1 MNYIQTGK
9 KDIMEVISMKK
20 YRLHNITNFGTEIH
34 DFDTEN
40 GLNNYIALFVDSPYW
55 VENLETNE
63 IIYPNGNPF
72 FIGYY
77 NHEDDNVSRETL
89 QESAL
94 DIWLSEK
101 ATEEAEENNRFTLS
115 DKILCA
121 FIIILTMLMAI
132 GLFYLL
138 LSIIS
143 FIVEYLAS
151 FDWKLLYIL

>member
-1 MNYIQTGK
+1 
-9 KDIMEVISMKK
+9 MKK
-20 YRLHNITNFGTEIH
+20 YRLHNITDFGTEIH
-34 DFDTEN
+34 DFDTEK
-40 GLNNYIALFVDSPYW
+40 GLNNYIAIFVDTPYW

-63 IIYPNGNPF
+63 ITYPVG
-72 FIGYY
+72 
-77 NHEDDNVSRETL
+77 DDNVSRETL

-94 DIWLSEK
+94 DIWLREK
-101 ATEEAEENNRFTLS
+101 ATEEDERFSLS

-121 FIIILTMLMAI
+121 FLIILTMLMAV

-143 FIVEYLAS
+143 FIVEYLSS

>member
-1 MNYIQTGK
+1 
-9 KDIMEVISMKK
+9 MKK
-20 YRLHNITNFGTEIH
+20 YRLHNITDFGTEIH
-34 DFDTEN
+34 DFDTEK
-40 GLNNYIALFVDSPYW
+40 GLNNYIAIFVDTPYW

-63 IIYPNGNPF
+63 ITYPVG
-72 FIGYY
+72 
-77 NHEDDNVSRETL
+77 DDNVSRETP

-94 DIWLSEK
+94 DIWLREK
-101 ATEEAEENNRFTLS
+101 ATEEDERFSLS

-121 FIIILTMLMAI
+121 FLIILTMLMAV

-143 FIVEYLAS
+143 FIVEYLSS

>member
-1 MNYIQTGK
+1 
-9 KDIMEVISMKK
+9 MKK
-20 YRLHNITNFGTEIH
+20 YRLHNITDFGTEIH
-34 DFDTEN
+34 DFDTEK
-40 GLNNYIALFVDSPYW
+40 GLNNYIALFVDTPYW

-63 IIYPNGNPF
+63 ITYPGR
-72 FIGYY
+72 G
-77 NHEDDNVSRETL
+77 ENVSRETL

-94 DIWLSEK
+94 DIWLREK
-101 ATEEAEENNRFTLS
+101 ATEESEENERFSLS

-138 LSIIS
+138 LSIIV

-151 FDWKLLYIL
+151 FDWKLYIL

>member
-1 MNYIQTGK
+1 MNYIQIGK

-20 YRLHNITNFGTEIH
+20 YRLHNITDFGTEIH
-34 DFDTEN
+34 DFDTEK
-40 GLNNYIALFVDSPYW
+40 GLNNYIAIFVDTPYW

-63 IIYPNGNPF
+63 ITYPVG
-72 FIGYY
+72 
-77 NHEDDNVSRETL
+77 DDNVSRETL

-94 DIWLSEK
+94 DIWLREK
-101 ATEEAEENNRFTLS
+101 ATEEDELFSLS

-121 FIIILTMLMAI
+121 FLIILTMLWAV

-143 FIVEYLAS
+143 FIVEYLSS

>member
-1 MNYIQTGK
+1 
-9 KDIMEVISMKK
+9 MKK
-20 YRLHNITNFGTEIH
+20 YRLHNITDFGTEIH
-34 DFDTEN
+34 DFDTEK
-40 GLNNYIALFVDSPYW
+40 GLNNYIALFVDTPYW

-63 IIYPNGNPF
+63 ITYPGR
-72 FIGYY
+72 G
-77 NHEDDNVSRETL
+77 ENVSRETL

-94 DIWLSEK
+94 DIWLREK
-101 ATEEAEENNRFTLS
+101 ATEESEENERFSLS

-121 FIIILTMLMAI
+121 FVIILTMLMAI

-151 FDWKLLYIL
+151 FDWKLYIL

>member
-1 MNYIQTGK
+1 MNYIQIGK

-20 YRLHNITNFGTEIH
+20 YRLHNITDFGTEIH
-34 DFDTEN
+34 DFDTEK
-40 GLNNYIALFVDSPYW
+40 GLNNYIAIFVDTPYW

-63 IIYPNGNPF
+63 ITYPVG
-72 FIGYY
+72 
-77 NHEDDNVSRETL
+77 DDNVSRETL

-94 DIWLSEK
+94 DIWLREK
-101 ATEEAEENNRFTLS
+101 ATEEDERFSLS

-121 FIIILTMLMAI
+121 FVIILTMLMAV

-143 FIVEYLAS
+143 FIVEYLSS

>member
-1 MNYIQTGK
+1 
-9 KDIMEVISMKK
+9 MKK

-34 DFDTEN
+34 DFDTEK
-40 GLNNYIALFVDSPYW
+40 GLNNYIAIFVDTPYW

-63 IIYPNGNPF
+63 ITYPAGEPF
-72 FIGYY
+72 FIGY
-77 NHEDDNVSRETL
+77 NDSGDDNVSREIS
-89 QESAL
+89 QESTL
-94 DIWLSEK
+94 DIWLREK
-101 ATEEAEENNRFTLS
+101 ATEESEENNRFTLS

-121 FIIILTMLMAI
+121 FIIILTMLMAT

-143 FIVEYLAS
+143 FLVEYLSS

>member
-1 MNYIQTGK
+1 MNYIQIGK

-20 YRLHNITNFGTEIH
+20 YRLHNITDFGTEIH
-34 DFDTEN
+34 DFDTEK
-40 GLNNYIALFVDSPYW
+40 GLNNYIAIFVDTQYW

-63 IIYPNGNPF
+63 ITFSTGQPF
-72 FIGYY
+72 FIGY
-77 NHEDDNVSRETL
+77 NDSEDDNVSRETP

-94 DIWLSEK
+94 DIWLREK
-101 ATEEAEENNRFTLS
+101 ATEEDERYSLS
-115 DKILCA
+115 DKIFCA
-121 FIIILTMLMAI
+121 FLIILTMLMAI

-151 FDWKLLYIL
+151 FDWKLLHIL

>member
-1 MNYIQTGK
+1 
-9 KDIMEVISMKK
+9 MKK
-20 YRLHNITNFGTEIH
+20 YRLHNITDFDTEIH
-34 DFDTEN
+34 DFDTEKD
-40 GLNNYIALFVDSPYW
+40 LNNYIAIFVDTSYW

-63 IIYPNGNPF
+63 ITYPVG
-72 FIGYY
+72 
-77 NHEDDNVSRETL
+77 DDNVSRETL

-94 DIWLSEK
+94 DIWLREK
-101 ATEEAEENNRFTLS
+101 ATEEDERFSLS

-121 FIIILTMLMAI
+121 FLIILTMLMAV

-143 FIVEYLAS
+143 FIVEYLSS

>member
-1 MNYIQTGK
+1 MNYIQIGK

-20 YRLHNITNFGTEIH
+20 YRLHNITDFGTEIH
-34 DFDTEN
+34 DFDTEKD
-40 GLNNYIALFVDSPYW
+40 LNNYIAIFVDTPYW

-63 IIYPNGNPF
+63 ITYPVG
-72 FIGYY
+72 
-77 NHEDDNVSRETL
+77 DDNVSRETL

-94 DIWLSEK
+94 DIWLREK
-101 ATEEAEENNRFTLS
+101 ATEEDERFSLS

-121 FIIILTMLMAI
+121 FLIILTMLMAV

-143 FIVEYLAS
+143 FIVEYLSS
-151 FDWKLLYIL
+151 FDWKLLHIL

>member
-1 MNYIQTGK
+1 MNYIQIGK

-20 YRLHNITNFGTEIH
+20 YRLHNITDFGTEIH
-34 DFDTEN
+34 DFDTEK
-40 GLNNYIALFVDSPYW
+40 GLNNYIAIFVDTPYW

-63 IIYPNGNPF
+63 ITYSVG
-72 FIGYY
+72 
-77 NHEDDNVSRETL
+77 DDNVSRETL

-94 DIWLSEK
+94 DIWLREK
-101 ATEEAEENNRFTLS
+101 ATEEDERFSLS

-121 FIIILTMLMAI
+121 FLIILTMLMAV

>member
-1 MNYIQTGK
+1 
-9 KDIMEVISMKK
+9 MEVISMKK
-20 YRLHNITNFGTEIH
+20 YRLHNITDFGTEIH
-34 DFDTEN
+34 DFDTEK
-40 GLNNYIALFVDSPYW
+40 GLNNYIAIFVDTPYW

-63 IIYPNGNPF
+63 ITYPVG
-72 FIGYY
+72 
-77 NHEDDNVSRETL
+77 DDNVSRETL

-94 DIWLSEK
+94 DIWLREK
-101 ATEEAEENNRFTLS
+101 ATEEDERFSLS

-121 FIIILTMLMAI
+121 FLIILTMLMAV

-143 FIVEYLAS
+143 FIVEYLSS

>member
-1 MNYIQTGK
+1 
-9 KDIMEVISMKK
+9 MKK
-20 YRLHNITNFGTEIH
+20 YRLHNITDFGTEIH
-34 DFDTEN
+34 DFDTEKS
-40 GLNNYIALFVDSPYW
+40 LNNYIALFVDTPYW

-63 IIYPNGNPF
+63 ITYPGR
-72 FIGYY
+72 G
-77 NHEDDNVSRETL
+77 ENVSRETL

-94 DIWLSEK
+94 DIWLREK
-101 ATEEAEENNRFTLS
+101 ATEESEENERFSLS

-151 FDWKLLYIL
+151 FDWKLYIL

>member
-1 MNYIQTGK
+1 MNYIQIGK

-20 YRLHNITNFGTEIH
+20 YRLHNITDFGTEIH
-34 DFDTEN
+34 DFDTEK
-40 GLNNYIALFVDSPYW
+40 GLNNYIAIFVDTPYW

-63 IIYPNGNPF
+63 ITYPVG
-72 FIGYY
+72 G
-77 NHEDDNVSRETL
+77 DNVSRETL

-94 DIWLSEK
+94 DIWLREK
-101 ATEEAEENNRFTLS
+101 ATEEDERFSLS

-121 FIIILTMLMAI
+121 FLIILTMLIAV

-143 FIVEYLAS
+143 FIVEYLSS

>member
-1 MNYIQTGK
+1 MNYIQIGK

-20 YRLHNITNFGTEIH
+20 YRLHNITDFGTEIH
-34 DFDTEN
+34 DFDTEK
-40 GLNNYIALFVDSPYW
+40 GLNNYIAIFVDTPYW

-63 IIYPNGNPF
+63 ITYPVG
-72 FIGYY
+72 
-77 NHEDDNVSRETL
+77 DDNVSRETL

-94 DIWLSEK
+94 DIWLREK
-101 ATEEAEENNRFTLS
+101 ATEEDERFSLS
-115 DKILCA
+115 DKILYA
-121 FIIILTMLMAI
+121 FLIILTMLMAV

-143 FIVEYLAS
+143 FIVEYLSS

>member
-1 MNYIQTGK
+1 MR
-9 KDIMEVISMKK
+9 K
-20 YRLHNITNFGTEIH
+20 YRLHNITDFGTEIH
-34 DFDTEN
+34 DFDTEKD
-40 GLNNYIALFVDSPYW
+40 LNNYIAIFVDTQYW

-63 IIYPNGNPF
+63 ITYPV
-72 FIGYY
+72 
-77 NHEDDNVSRETL
+77 EDDNVSRETS
-89 QESAL
+89 QESTL
-94 DIWLSEK
+94 DTWLREK
-101 ATEEAEENNRFTLS
+101 VTEEAEENDRFTLS

-121 FIIILTMLMAI
+121 FLIILTMLMAI

>member
-40 GLNNYIALFVDSPYW
+40 ALNNYIALFVHQPYW

-63 IIYPNGNPF
+63 ITYPNGNPD

-77 NHEDDNVSRETL
+77 GHEDDNVSGETS

-94 DIWLSEK
+94 DMWLREK
-101 ATEEAEENNRFTLS
+101 DTEESEENDRFSLS

-121 FIIILTMLMAI
+121 FVIILTMLMAI

-143 FIVEYLAS
+143 FLVEYLSS
-151 FDWKLLYIL
+151 FDWKLFYIL

>member
-1 MNYIQTGK
+1 MNYIQIGK

-20 YRLHNITNFGTEIH
+20 YRLHNITDFGTEIH
-34 DFDTEN
+34 DFDTEK
-40 GLNNYIALFVDSPYW
+40 GLNNYIAIFVDTPYW

-63 IIYPNGNPF
+63 ITYPVG
-72 FIGYY
+72 
-77 NHEDDNVSRETL
+77 DDNVSRETL

-94 DIWLSEK
+94 DIWLREK
-101 ATEEAEENNRFTLS
+101 ATEEDERFSLS

-121 FIIILTMLMAI
+121 FLIILTMLI
-132 GLFYLL
+132 GVGLFYLL

-143 FIVEYLAS
+143 FIVEYLSS

>member
-1 MNYIQTGK
+1 
-9 KDIMEVISMKK
+9 MKK
-20 YRLHNITNFGTEIH
+20 YRLHNITDFGTEIH
-34 DFDTEN
+34 DFDTEKR
-40 GLNNYIALFVDSPYW
+40 LNNYIALFVDTAYW

-63 IIYPNGNPF
+63 ITYPAG
-72 FIGYY
+72 
-77 NHEDDNVSRETL
+77 DDNVSRETP

-94 DIWLSEK
+94 DIWLREK
-101 ATEEAEENNRFTLS
+101 ATEESEENDRFTLS

-121 FIIILTMLMAI
+121 FVKILTMLMAT

-143 FIVEYLAS
+143 FLVEYLSS

>member
-1 MNYIQTGK
+1 MNYIQIGK

-20 YRLHNITNFGTEIH
+20 YRLHNITDFGTEIH
-34 DFDTEN
+34 DFDTEK
-40 GLNNYIALFVDSPYW
+40 GLNNYIAIFVDTPYW

-63 IIYPNGNPF
+63 ITYPAG
-72 FIGYY
+72 
-77 NHEDDNVSRETL
+77 DDNVSRETP
-89 QESAL
+89 QESAS
-94 DIWLSEK
+94 DIWLREK
-101 ATEEAEENNRFTLS
+101 ATEESEENDRFTLS

-121 FIIILTMLMAI
+121 FIIIITMLMAF

-143 FIVEYLAS
+143 FIVEYLSS

>member
-1 MNYIQTGK
+1 MNYIQIGK

-20 YRLHNITNFGTEIH
+20 YRLHNITDFGTEIH
-34 DFDTEN
+34 DFDTEK
-40 GLNNYIALFVDSPYW
+40 GLNNYIAIFVDTPYW

-63 IIYPNGNPF
+63 TTYPVG
-72 FIGYY
+72 
-77 NHEDDNVSRETL
+77 DDNVSRETL

-94 DIWLSEK
+94 DIWLREK
-101 ATEEAEENNRFTLS
+101 ATEEDERFSLS
-115 DKILCA
+115 DKILYA
-121 FIIILTMLMAI
+121 FLIILTMLMAV

-143 FIVEYLAS
+143 FIVEYLSS

>member
-34 DFDTEN
+34 DFDTEK
-40 GLNNYIALFVDSPYW
+40 GLNNYIAIFVDTPYW
-55 VENLETNE
+55 VEDLETGVKTCTH
-63 IIYPNGNPF
+63 YTVTDNP
-72 FIGYY
+72 
-77 NHEDDNVSRETL
+77 NVSRETT
-89 QESAL
+89 QESTL
-94 DIWLSEK
+94 DIWLAEK
-101 ATEEAEENNRFTLS
+101 AKEESEENNRFTLS

-121 FIIILTMLMAI
+121 FVIILTMLMAT

-143 FIVEYLAS
+143 FLVEYLSS
-151 FDWKLLYIL
+151 FDWKLFYIL

>member
-1 MNYIQTGK
+1 
-9 KDIMEVISMKK
+9 MKK
-20 YRLHNITNFGTEIH
+20 YRLHNITDFGTEIH
-34 DFDTEN
+34 DFDTEK
-40 GLNNYIALFVDSPYW
+40 GLNNYIALFVDTPYW

-63 IIYPNGNPF
+63 ITYPGR
-72 FIGYY
+72 G
-77 NHEDDNVSRETL
+77 ENVSRETL

-94 DIWLSEK
+94 DIWLREK
-101 ATEEAEENNRFTLS
+101 ATEESEENEQFSLS

-151 FDWKLLYIL
+151 FDWKLYIL

>member
-1 MNYIQTGK
+1 MNYIQIGK

-20 YRLHNITNFGTEIH
+20 YRLHNITDFGTEIH
-34 DFDTEN
+34 DFDTEK
-40 GLNNYIALFVDSPYW
+40 GLNNYIAIFVDTPYW

-63 IIYPNGNPF
+63 ITYPVG
-72 FIGYY
+72 
-77 NHEDDNVSRETL
+77 DDNVSRETL

-94 DIWLSEK
+94 DIWLREK
-101 ATEEAEENNRFTLS
+101 ATEEDERFSLS

-121 FIIILTMLMAI
+121 FLIILTMLMAV

-143 FIVEYLAS
+143 FIVEYLSS